1 LASTA
6 VKPAKNAESNA
17 HRNQFMRSPYVL
29 PRIQEKAKELYRV
42 LVAHASACGF

>member
-29 PRIQEKAKELYRV
+29 HRIPERAKELYRV
-42 LVAHASACGF
+42 LRQEAGTGGR